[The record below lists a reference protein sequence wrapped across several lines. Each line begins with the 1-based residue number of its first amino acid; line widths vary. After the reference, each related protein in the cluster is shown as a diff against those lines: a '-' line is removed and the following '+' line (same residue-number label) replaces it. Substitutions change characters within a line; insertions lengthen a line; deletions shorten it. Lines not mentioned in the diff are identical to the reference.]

1 MAYPPTSDLTDALNS
16 GVRFFE
22 VEDSLGS
29 YGLVRRQLQI
39 SSASAVAIGSLHE
52 GHWVQPDAANLNQ
65 YVSVNALLAD
75 NMPAYVVASLT
86 GAQGDVKESG
96 GVTGLQGGGYVARTK
111 VFDTVVDV
119 TYAPGDLLTVTL
131 VDIGDGLAGPA
142 AGGLHPGLIK
152 SGATAANAVAVV
164 EFYDAAQGILVYRS
178 GTR

>member
-1 MAYPPTSDLTDALNS
+1 MAYPPTSELTDALS
-16 GVRFFE
+16 AGVRFFE

-39 SSASAVAIGSLHE
+39 SAASSIPLASLHE
-52 GHWVQPDAANLNQ
+52 GHWVQPDPANLNE
-65 YVSVNALLAD
+65 YIAVAALLAD
-75 NMPAYVVASLT
+75 NMPAYVVASLS
-86 GAQGDVKESG
+86 GAQGDVLESG

-111 VFDTVVDV
+111 VFDTVVDA
-119 TYAPGDLLTVTL
+119 TYAPGDLLTLNL
-131 VDIGDGLAGPA
+131 VDIGDGLAGPG

-164 EFYDAAQGILVYRS
+164 EFYDAAQGILYYRS

>member
-1 MAYPPTSDLTDALNS
+1 MAFPPTGDLTDANNV

-29 YGLVRRQLQI
+29 YNLVRRQLPV
-39 SSASAVAIGSLHE
+39 SANSAVALSALHE
-52 GHWVQPDAANLNQ
+52 GHWVQPDPALVNG
-65 YVSVNALLAD
+65 YISVNATLAN
-75 NMPAYVVASLT
+75 NMPAYAVASLS
-86 GAQGDVKESG
+86 GAQGDVQESG
-96 GVTGLQGGGYVARTK
+96 GVTGLQGDYVGRTK

-119 TYAPGDLLTVTL
+119 TYAPGDLLTVDL

-164 EFYDAAQGILVYRS
+164 EFYDAANGILVYRA